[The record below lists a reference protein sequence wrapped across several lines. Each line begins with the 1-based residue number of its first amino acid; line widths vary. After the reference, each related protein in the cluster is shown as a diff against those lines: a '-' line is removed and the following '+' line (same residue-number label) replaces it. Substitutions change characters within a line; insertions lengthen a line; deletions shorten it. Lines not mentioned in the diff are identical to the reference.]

1 MTSSRL
7 SRATLLRLFALGMH
21 VGSVAIWIPA
31 VLLPVLTIKF
41 GAGQSGIMALFAG
54 AMSQEKTL
62 SILGSIQE
70 LWEQEHKVLAALIL
84 FFAGVVPLL
93 KTLLLTLGLALPQK
107 SIGQKSAS
115 MVFYIGKWAMA
126 DVFMVG
132 ITIAFMSINS
142 QVMVKA
148 IAGTGLYLFAF
159 YVVLST
165 LAAQLTVLISKRK

>member
-1 MTSSRL
+1 MTQKSI
-7 SRATLLRLFALGMH
+7 SRATSLRLFALGMH
-21 VGSVAIWIPA
+21 VTSVAIWIPA

-41 GAGQSGIMALFAG
+41 GAGQSGFMALFAG

-62 SILGSIQE
+62 SILGTSQE
-70 LWEQEHKVLAALIL
+70 LWNQEHKILAGIIL
-84 FFAGVVPLL
+84 FFAGMVPLV
-93 KTLLLTLGLALPQK
+93 KTIVLTLGLALPQK
-107 SIGQKSAS
+107 SIGQKSAAF
-115 MVFYIGKWAMA
+115 VFYIGKWAMA

-148 IAGTGLYLFAF
+148 TAGTGLYLFAS

-165 LAAQLTVLISKRK
+165 LAAQLTALISRRR